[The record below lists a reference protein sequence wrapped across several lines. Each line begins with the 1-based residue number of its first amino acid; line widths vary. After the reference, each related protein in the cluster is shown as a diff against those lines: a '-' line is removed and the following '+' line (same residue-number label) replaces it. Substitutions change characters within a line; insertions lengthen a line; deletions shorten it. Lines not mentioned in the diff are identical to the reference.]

1 MFKDLFSFEI
11 SFNVAFN
18 QVIYTMVFIYAV
30 ISPFVLILGA
40 FYFFVKYIVD
50 MYLLT

>member
-40 FYFFVKYIVD
+40 LYFFVKYIVD